1 MKIILMLILSAVW
14 IHGQTLQEI
23 KSYFDSSDHFDT
35 LKFID
40 NAEIMTLRSISS
52 GEKNPELEA
61 FLFSGLDDPRGI
73 FRPDNDY
80 VVPPPRFHCALYLSY
95 LKGYRKYHVF
105 DTPLKNTSIKAMHLF
120 VQETKN
126 RYISEKATSTKV
138 ETENNTDDPAPVS
151 SSDKSDASNKPSTNN
166 PPVAKVDSENKK
178 PNYLRYLYA
187 TFAIIGSALCVYIV
201 RRKYVM

>member
-1 MKIILMLILSAVW
+1 MKIILILILSAVCL
-14 IHGQTLQEI
+14 HGQTLQEI
-23 KSYFDSSDHFDT
+23 KSYFDSSDHIDTMKFINMSKRMT
-35 LKFID
+35 LK
-40 NAEIMTLRSISS
+40 SISS
-52 GEKNPELEA
+52 GEENPELEA
-61 FLFSGLDDPRGI
+61 FLFSGLDDPRGD
-73 FRPDNDY
+73 FSLETDY
-80 VVPPPRFHCALYLSY
+80 IVGAPRYYCALYLSY

-105 DTPLKNTSIKAMHLF
+105 DSPLENPSLEAMDLF

-126 RYISEKATSTKV
+126 RYISEKATSTEV

-178 PNYLRYLYA
+178 PNYLKYLYA
-187 TFAIIGSALCVYIV
+187 TFSIIGSVLCVYII